1 MRFLPAPA
9 NENLFG
15 AELAG
20 GASTEGSADWSDG
33 SVLLARFGF
42 CGGLN

>member
-15 AELAG
+15 VELTGGSGAEASAG
-20 GASTEGSADWSDG
+20 WNDG
-33 SVLLARFGF
+33 TAGCAFFLD
-42 CGGLN
+42 